1 MAPHHHLRASF
12 LTNPGLFSF
21 PPAAAPVVA
30 SARTATAREPT
41 SSRSS
46 PRPLVHQR
54 PLAHPRTTSALSTCA
69 TIDTTGSNVLHPIV
83 QRIAEPIK
91 ANVTEPFWRGLK
103 DGTIE
108 SRNRERTQSEAK
120 GLKTSEKKR
129 ALVFAGLVGRVTA
142 CWNTAADAS
151 PQGSYPHQPSSPTDA
166 SLHLWERASEALVT
180 PCPKIGYVPRTID
193 EEKGAMRGSLGDG
206 MDPGLWRRWNKG
218 WLRGWV
224 GNRSIVSCG
233 GLPRWNGG

>member
-1 MAPHHHLRASF
+1 MTCNRSCLRSSLRGIIYIYSVSRLLISATSVHSSATIINTMAPHHHLRATF

-30 SARTATAREPT
+30 SARTATVREPT
-41 SSRSS
+41 SSRIS
-46 PRPLVHQR
+46 PR
-54 PLAHPRTTSALSTCA
+54 PLAHPRRTSALSTCA
-69 TIDTTGSNVLHPIV
+69 TTDTTGSSVLHPIV

-108 SRNRERTQSEAK
+108 ARNRERTQSEAK

-142 CWNTAADAS
+142 FPMSN
-151 PQGSYPHQPSSPTDA
+151 SSPC
-166 SLHLWERASEALVT
+166 R
-180 PCPKIGYVPRTID
+180 
-193 EEKGAMRGSLGDG
+193 
-206 MDPGLWRRWNKG
+206 
-218 WLRGWV
+218 
-224 GNRSIVSCG
+224 
-233 GLPRWNGG
+233 